1 MTHDAHEGSANA
13 TTRDDAANARSLG
26 WNERLASELI
36 EKKYDMTSLQRGRRL
51 GRVSRIDRGW
61 STILTSG
68 VHAVVDGVE
77 RVRNIGADVAVGD
90 WVVISDDMET
100 VEHVLSRSSALTRRA
115 SSDTVRAESH
125 TVAANIDTV
134 LVVQAATQDPNLRRI
149 ERELVLAFDS
159 GAQPVLVFNKI
170 DEMDADGLSLM
181 VRRVEPVL
189 AGVPLHFTSAKTG
202 AGLEG
207 LRAYT
212 YIYGAKMTGVPN
224 EVVSDDIA
232 REPQTIALLGASG
245 VGKSTLIK
253 ALSGH
258 DGQVTGAVRAGDQR
272 GRHTTTAAELVRLVN
287 GGWLIDTPGLR
298 AVSLWMSNRGIEQ
311 AFSDIFALTESCKFR
326 DCKHEDEPS
335 CAVQAAVERGDVSP
349 ERLANMKMLVAEE
362 LELEEQQAVH
372 ERAYDRKGARKK
384 PKN

>member
-1 MTHDAHEGSANA
+1 MTNDPHEGLANA
-13 TTRDDAANARSLG
+13 TTRDDAADVLALG
-26 WNERLASELI
+26 WNERLATELI
-36 EKKYDMTSLQRGRRL
+36 EKKYDMTSLQHSRRL

-68 VHAVVDGVE
+68 VHEDVDGVE
-77 RVRNIGADVAVGD
+77 RVRNIGAEVAVGD
-90 WVVISDDMET
+90 WVIISDDLEKID
-100 VEHVLSRSSALTRRA
+100 HVLSRSSALTRRA

-134 LVVQAATQDPNLRRI
+134 LVVQAATPDPNLRRI

-170 DEMDADGLSLM
+170 DEMDAEGLSLM

-189 AGVPLHFTSAKTG
+189 AGVPLHFASAKTG
-202 AGLEG
+202 AGLDG

-212 YIYGAKMTGVPN
+212 YIY
-224 EVVSDDIA
+224 DIEKNVA
-232 REPQTIALLGASG
+232 SSPQTIALLGASG
-245 VGKSTLIK
+245 VGKSTLINT
-253 ALSGH
+253 LSGH
-258 DGQVTGAVRAGDQR
+258 DGQATGAVREGDQR

-298 AVSLWMSNRGIEQ
+298 AVSLWMSNHGIER
-311 AFSDIFALTESCKFR
+311 AFSDIFALAESCKFR

-335 CAVQAAVERGDVSP
+335 CSVQAAVERGDVSF
-349 ERLANMKMLVAEE
+349 ERLSNMKMLVAEE

-384 PKN
+384 TKN

>member
-1 MTHDAHEGSANA
+1 MTNDAHQGLANA
-13 TTRDDAANARSLG
+13 TTRDDAANALSLG
-26 WNERLASELI
+26 WNERLATELI
-36 EKKYDMTSLQRGRRL
+36 EKKYDMTSLQHSRRL

-68 VHAVVDGVE
+68 VHEAVDGFE

-90 WVVISDDMET
+90 WVIISEDLEKID
-100 VEHVLSRSSALTRRA
+100 HVLSRSSALTRRA

-134 LVVQAATQDPNLRRI
+134 LVVQAATPDPNLRRI

-170 DEMDADGLSLM
+170 DELDADGLSLM

-189 AGVPLHFTSAKTG
+189 AGVPLLFASAKTG
-202 AGLEG
+202 AGLDG

-212 YIYGAKMTGVPN
+212 YIYDSQKNAA
-224 EVVSDDIA
+224 SS
-232 REPQTIALLGASG
+232 PQTIALLGASG
-245 VGKSTLIK
+245 VGKSTLIN

-258 DGQVTGAVRAGDQR
+258 DGQATGAVREGDQR

-298 AVSLWMSNRGIEQ
+298 AVSLWMSNHGIEQ
-311 AFSDIFALTESCKFR
+311 AFSDIFTLTESCKFR

-349 ERLANMKMLVAEE
+349 ERLGNMKMLVAEE

-372 ERAYDRKGARKK
+372 DRAYDRKGARKK
-384 PKN
+384 PKS

>member
-1 MTHDAHEGSANA
+1 MTNDAHEGLASAI
-13 TTRDDAANARSLG
+13 TRDDAAHALSLG
-26 WNERLASELI
+26 WNVRLATELI
-36 EKKYDMTSLQRGRRL
+36 EKKFDMTSLQRSRRL

-68 VHAVVDGVE
+68 VHDAVDGVE
-77 RVRNIGADVAVGD
+77 RVRNIGAEVAVGD
-90 WVVISDDMET
+90 WVIISDDLEKID
-100 VEHVLSRSSALTRRA
+100 HVLSRSSALTRRA

-125 TVAANIDTV
+125 TVATNIDTV
-134 LVVQAATQDPNLRRI
+134 LVVQAATPDPNLRRI

-170 DEMDADGLSLM
+170 DELDAEGLSLM

-189 AGVPLHFTSAKTG
+189 AGVPLLFASAKTG
-202 AGLEG
+202 AGLDG

-212 YIYGAKMTGVPN
+212 YIYDTQKNVP
-224 EVVSDDIA
+224 SS
-232 REPQTIALLGASG
+232 PQTIALLGASG
-245 VGKSTLIK
+245 VGKSTLIN

-258 DGQVTGAVRAGDQR
+258 DGQATGAVREGDQR

-298 AVSLWMSNRGIEQ
+298 AVSLWMSNHGIEL
-311 AFSDIFALTESCKFR
+311 AFSDIFTLTESCKFR

-335 CAVQAAVERGDVSP
+335 CAVQAAVERGDVSL

-384 PKN
+384 PKI

>member
-1 MTHDAHEGSANA
+1 MTNDAHEGLANA
-13 TTRDDAANARSLG
+13 TTRDDAANALSLG
-26 WNERLASELI
+26 WNERLATELI
-36 EKKYDMTSLQRGRRL
+36 EKKYDMTLLQHSRRL

-68 VHAVVDGVE
+68 VHEAVDGVE

-90 WVVISDDMET
+90 WVIISDDMEKID
-100 VEHVLSRSSALTRRA
+100 HVLTRSSALTRRA

-134 LVVQAATQDPNLRRI
+134 LVVQAATPDPNLRRI

-170 DEMDADGLSLM
+170 DEIDADGLSLM

-189 AGVPLHFTSAKTG
+189 AGVPLLFASAKTG
-202 AGLEG
+202 VGLDG

-212 YIYGAKMTGVPN
+212 YITNINDTQKNVA
-224 EVVSDDIA
+224 SA
-232 REPQTIALLGASG
+232 PQTIALLGASG
-245 VGKSTLIK
+245 VGKSTLIN

-258 DGQVTGAVRAGDQR
+258 DGQATGEVREGDQR
-272 GRHTTTAAELVRLVN
+272 GRHTTTAAELVRLAN

-298 AVSLWMSNRGIEQ
+298 AVSLWMSNRGIEM
-311 AFSDIFALTESCKFR
+311 AFSDIFALTESCRFR
-326 DCKHEDEPS
+326 DCKHEDEPN
-335 CAVQAAVERGDVSP
+335 CAVQAAVERGDVSV

-362 LELEEQQAVH
+362 LELEEQQAVY

-384 PKN
+384 TKN

>member
-1 MTHDAHEGSANA
+1 MSNDAHEGLANA
-13 TTRDDAANARSLG
+13 TTRDDVANARSLG
-26 WNERLASELI
+26 WNERLATELV
-36 EKKYDMTSLQRGRRL
+36 EKKYDMSSLQRGRRL
-51 GRVSRIDRGW
+51 GRVGRIDRGW

-68 VHAVVDGVE
+68 THDAVDGVE

-90 WVVISDDMET
+90 WVVVSEDLEKIEQI
-100 VEHVLSRSSALTRRA
+100 LSRSSALTRRA

-189 AGVPLHFTSAKTG
+189 AGVPLIFTSAKTG
-202 AGLEG
+202 AGLDG

-212 YIYGAKMTGVPN
+212 YTSHINDTQQNVA
-224 EVVSDDIA
+224 SS
-232 REPQTIALLGASG
+232 PQTIALLGASG
-245 VGKSTLIK
+245 VGKSTLIN

-258 DGQVTGAVRAGDQR
+258 DGQATGAVREGDQR

-298 AVSLWMSNRGIEQ
+298 AVSLWMSNHGIEQ
-311 AFSDIFALTESCKFR
+311 AFSDIFSLTESCKFR

-335 CAVQAAVERGDVSP
+335 CAVQAAVKRGDISP
-349 ERLANMKMLVAEE
+349 ERLANMKTLVAEE

-384 PKN
+384 PKV

>member
-1 MTHDAHEGSANA
+1 MTNDAHEGLANA
-13 TTRDDAANARSLG
+13 TTRDDAAHALALG
-26 WNERLASELI
+26 WNERLATELI
-36 EKKYDMTSLQRGRRL
+36 EKKYDMTSLQRARRL

-68 VHAVVDGVE
+68 VHDAVDGVE
-77 RVRNIGADVAVGD
+77 RVRNIGAEVAVGD
-90 WVVISDDMET
+90 WVIISDDLEKID
-100 VEHVLSRSSALTRRA
+100 HVLLRSSALTKRA
-115 SSDTVRAESH
+115 SSDTVRAESQ

-134 LVVQAATQDPNLRRI
+134 LVVQAATPDPNLRRI

-159 GAQPVLVFNKI
+159 GAHPVLVFNRI

-181 VRRVEPVL
+181 VRRVDPVL
-189 AGVPLHFTSAKTG
+189 AGVPLHCVSAKTG
-202 AGLEG
+202 AGLDG
-207 LRAYT
+207 LRGYT
-212 YIYGAKMTGVPN
+212 YIYDSQKNVA
-224 EVVSDDIA
+224 SS
-232 REPQTIALLGASG
+232 PQTIALLGASG
-245 VGKSTLIK
+245 VGKSTLIN

-258 DGQVTGAVRAGDQR
+258 DGQATGAVREGDRR

-298 AVSLWMSNRGIEQ
+298 AVSLWMSNHGIEQ
-311 AFSDIFALTESCKFR
+311 AFSDIFTLTESCKFR

-372 ERAYDRKGARKK
+372 ERANDRKGARKK
-384 PKN
+384 PKI

>member
-1 MTHDAHEGSANA
+1 MTNDPHEGLANA
-13 TTRDDAANARSLG
+13 TTRDDAADVLALG
-26 WNERLASELI
+26 WNERLATELI
-36 EKKYDMTSLQRGRRL
+36 EKKYDMTSLQHSRRL

-68 VHAVVDGVE
+68 VHEAVDGVE
-77 RVRNIGADVAVGD
+77 RVRNIGAEVAVGD
-90 WVVISDDMET
+90 WVIISDDLEKID
-100 VEHVLSRSSALTRRA
+100 HVLSRSSALTRRA

-134 LVVQAATQDPNLRRI
+134 LVVQAATPDPNLRRI

-170 DEMDADGLSLM
+170 DEMDAEGLSLM

-189 AGVPLHFTSAKTG
+189 AGVPLHFASAKTG
-202 AGLEG
+202 AGLDG

-212 YIYGAKMTGVPN
+212 YIYDSEKNVA
-224 EVVSDDIA
+224 SS
-232 REPQTIALLGASG
+232 PQTIALLGASG
-245 VGKSTLIK
+245 VGKSTLINT
-253 ALSGH
+253 LSGH
-258 DGQVTGAVRAGDQR
+258 DGQATGAVREGDQR

-298 AVSLWMSNRGIEQ
+298 AVSLWMSNHGIER
-311 AFSDIFALTESCKFR
+311 AFSDIFALAESCKFR

-335 CAVQAAVERGDVSP
+335 CSVQAAVERGDVSP

-372 ERAYDRKGARKK
+372 DRAYDRKGARKK
-384 PKN
+384 TKN

>member
-1 MTHDAHEGSANA
+1 MTNDAHEGLANA
-13 TTRDDAANARSLG
+13 TTRDDAANALSLG
-26 WNERLASELI
+26 WNERLATELI

-68 VHAVVDGVE
+68 VHDAVDGVE
-77 RVRNIGADVAVGD
+77 RVRNIGAEVAVGD
-90 WVVISDDMET
+90 WVIISDDLEKID
-100 VEHVLSRSSALTRRA
+100 HVLSRSSALTRRA

-125 TVAANIDTV
+125 TVATNIDTV
-134 LVVQAATQDPNLRRI
+134 LVVQAATPDPNLRRI

-170 DEMDADGLSLM
+170 DELDAEGLSLM
-181 VRRVEPVL
+181 VRRVGPVL
-189 AGVPLHFTSAKTG
+189 AGVPLIFTSAKTG
-202 AGLEG
+202 AGLDG

-212 YIYGAKMTGVPN
+212 YIYDSQKNVA
-224 EVVSDDIA
+224 SL
-232 REPQTIALLGASG
+232 PQTIALLGASG
-245 VGKSTLIK
+245 VGKSTLIN

-258 DGQVTGAVRAGDQR
+258 DGQATGAVREGDQR

-298 AVSLWMSNRGIEQ
+298 AVSLWMSNHGIEQ
-311 AFSDIFALTESCKFR
+311 AFSDIFTLTESCKFR

-335 CAVQAAVERGDVSP
+335 CAVQAAVVRGDVSP

-372 ERAYDRKGARKK
+372 DRAYDRKGARKK
-384 PKN
+384 PKI

>member
-1 MTHDAHEGSANA
+1 MTNDAHEGLASAI
-13 TTRDDAANARSLG
+13 TRDDAAHALSLG
-26 WNERLASELI
+26 WNERLATELI
-36 EKKYDMTSLQRGRRL
+36 EKKFDMTSLQRSRRL

-68 VHAVVDGVE
+68 VHDAVDGVE
-77 RVRNIGADVAVGD
+77 RVRNIGAEVAVGD
-90 WVVISDDMET
+90 WVIISDDLEKID
-100 VEHVLSRSSALTRRA
+100 HVLSRSSALTRRA

-125 TVAANIDTV
+125 TVATNIDTV
-134 LVVQAATQDPNLRRI
+134 LVVQAATPDPNLRRI

-170 DEMDADGLSLM
+170 DELDAEGLSLM

-189 AGVPLHFTSAKTG
+189 AGVPLLFASAKTG
-202 AGLEG
+202 AGLDG

-212 YIYGAKMTGVPN
+212 YIYDTQKNVP
-224 EVVSDDIA
+224 SS
-232 REPQTIALLGASG
+232 PQTIALLGASG
-245 VGKSTLIK
+245 VGKSTLIN

-258 DGQVTGAVRAGDQR
+258 DGQATGAVREGDQR

-298 AVSLWMSNRGIEQ
+298 AVSLWMSNHGIEL
-311 AFSDIFALTESCKFR
+311 AFSDIFTLTESCKFR

-335 CAVQAAVERGDVSP
+335 CAVQAAVERGDVSL

-384 PKN
+384 PKI

>member
-1 MTHDAHEGSANA
+1 MTNDAHEGLANA
-13 TTRDDAANARSLG
+13 TTRDDAAHALALG
-26 WNERLASELI
+26 WNEQLATELI
-36 EKKYDMTSLQRGRRL
+36 DKKFDMTSLQRGRRL

-68 VHAVVDGVE
+68 VHDAVDGVE
-77 RVRNIGADVAVGD
+77 RVRNIGAEVAVGD
-90 WVVISDDMET
+90 WVIISDDLEKID
-100 VEHVLSRSSALTRRA
+100 HVLSRSSALTRRA

-170 DEMDADGLSLM
+170 DELDAEGLSLM

-189 AGVPLHFTSAKTG
+189 AGVPLIFTSAKTG
-202 AGLEG
+202 AGLDG

-212 YIYGAKMTGVPN
+212 YIYDSQKNVA
-224 EVVSDDIA
+224 SS
-232 REPQTIALLGASG
+232 PQTIALLGASG
-245 VGKSTLIK
+245 VGKSTLIN

-258 DGQVTGAVRAGDQR
+258 DGQATGAVREGDQR

-298 AVSLWMSNRGIEQ
+298 AVSLWMSNHGIEL
-311 AFSDIFALTESCKFR
+311 AFSDIFTLTESCKFR

-335 CAVQAAVERGDVSP
+335 CAVQAAIERGDVSP

-362 LELEEQQAVH
+362 LELEEQKAVH

-384 PKN
+384 PKI

>member
-1 MTHDAHEGSANA
+1 MTNDAHEGLANA
-13 TTRDDAANARSLG
+13 TTRDDAAHALALG
-26 WNERLASELI
+26 WNEQLATELI
-36 EKKYDMTSLQRGRRL
+36 DKKFDMTSLQRGRRL

-68 VHAVVDGVE
+68 VHDAVDGVE
-77 RVRNIGADVAVGD
+77 RVRNIGAEVAVGD
-90 WVVISDDMET
+90 WVIISDDLEKID
-100 VEHVLSRSSALTRRA
+100 HVLSRSSALTRRA

-189 AGVPLHFTSAKTG
+189 AGVPLLFASAKTG
-202 AGLEG
+202 AGLDG

-212 YIYGAKMTGVPN
+212 YIYDSAKSVA
-224 EVVSDDIA
+224 SA
-232 REPQTIALLGASG
+232 PQTIALLGASG
-245 VGKSTLIK
+245 VGKSTLIN

-258 DGQVTGAVRAGDQR
+258 DGQATGAVREGDQR

-298 AVSLWMSNRGIEQ
+298 AVSLWMSNHGIEL
-311 AFSDIFALTESCKFR
+311 AFSDIFTLTESCKFR

-335 CAVQAAVERGDVSP
+335 CAVQAAVERGDVSL

-362 LELEEQQAVH
+362 LELEEQKAVH
-372 ERAYDRKGARKK
+372 DRAYDRKGARKK

>member
-1 MTHDAHEGSANA
+1 MTNDAHEGLANA

-26 WNERLASELI
+26 WNERLATELI
-36 EKKYDMTSLQRGRRL
+36 KKKYDMTSLQRGRRL

-61 STILTSG
+61 STIFTSG
-68 VHAVVDGVE
+68 VHDAVDGVE

-90 WVVISDDMET
+90 WVIISDDLEK
-100 VEHVLSRSSALTRRA
+100 VDHVLSRSSALTRRA

-189 AGVPLHFTSAKTG
+189 AGVPLLFASAKTG
-202 AGLEG
+202 AGLDG

-212 YIYGAKMTGVPN
+212 RIYDSANIYDSAKSVA
-224 EVVSDDIA
+224 SA
-232 REPQTIALLGASG
+232 PQTIALLGASG
-245 VGKSTLIK
+245 VGKSTLIN

-258 DGQVTGAVRAGDQR
+258 DGQATGAVREGDQR
-272 GRHTTTAAELVRLVN
+272 GRHTTTAAELVHLVN

-298 AVSLWMSNRGIEQ
+298 AVSLWMSNHGIEQ
-311 AFSDIFALTESCKFR
+311 AFSDIFTLTESCKFR

-335 CAVQAAVERGDVSP
+335 CAVQTAVERGDVSP

-362 LELEEQQAVH
+362 IELEEQQAVH
-372 ERAYDRKGARKK
+372 DRAYDRKGARKK

>member
-1 MTHDAHEGSANA
+1 M
-13 TTRDDAANARSLG
+13 
-26 WNERLASELI
+26 
-36 EKKYDMTSLQRGRRL
+36 
-51 GRVSRIDRGW
+51 
-61 STILTSG
+61 
-68 VHAVVDGVE
+68 
-77 RVRNIGADVAVGD
+77 RNIGAEVAVGD
-90 WVVISDDMET
+90 WVIISDDLEKID
-100 VEHVLSRSSALTRRA
+100 HVLSRSSALTRRA

-134 LVVQAATQDPNLRRI
+134 LVVQAATPDPNLRRI

-189 AGVPLHFTSAKTG
+189 AGVPLHFASAKTG
-202 AGLEG
+202 AGLDG

-212 YIYGAKMTGVPN
+212 YIYDTQKNAAY
-224 EVVSDDIA
+224 S
-232 REPQTIALLGASG
+232 PQTIALLGASG
-245 VGKSTLIK
+245 VGKSTLIN

-258 DGQVTGAVRAGDQR
+258 DGQATGAVREGDQR

-298 AVSLWMSNRGIEQ
+298 AVSLWMSNHGIEQ
-311 AFSDIFALTESCKFR
+311 AFSDIFTLTESCKFR

-335 CAVQAAVERGDVSP
+335 CAVRAAVERGDVSL

>member
-1 MTHDAHEGSANA
+1 MTNDAHEGLASAI
-13 TTRDDAANARSLG
+13 TRDDAAHALSLG
-26 WNERLASELI
+26 WNERLATELI
-36 EKKYDMTSLQRGRRL
+36 EKKFDMTSLQRSRRL

-68 VHAVVDGVE
+68 VHDAVDGVE
-77 RVRNIGADVAVGD
+77 RVRNIGAEVAVGD
-90 WVVISDDMET
+90 WVIISDDLEKID
-100 VEHVLSRSSALTRRA
+100 HVLSRSSALTRRA

-125 TVAANIDTV
+125 TVATNIDTV
-134 LVVQAATQDPNLRRI
+134 LVVQAATPDPNLRRI

-170 DEMDADGLSLM
+170 DELDAEELSLM

-189 AGVPLHFTSAKTG
+189 AGVPLLFASAKTG
-202 AGLEG
+202 AGLDG

-212 YIYGAKMTGVPN
+212 YIYDTQKNVP
-224 EVVSDDIA
+224 SS
-232 REPQTIALLGASG
+232 PQTIALLGASG
-245 VGKSTLIK
+245 VGKSTLIN

-258 DGQVTGAVRAGDQR
+258 DGQATGAVREGDQR

-298 AVSLWMSNRGIEQ
+298 AVSLWMSNHGIEL
-311 AFSDIFALTESCKFR
+311 AFSDIFTLTESCKFR

-335 CAVQAAVERGDVSP
+335 CAVQAAVERGDVSL

-384 PKN
+384 PKI

>member
-1 MTHDAHEGSANA
+1 MTNDAHEGLANA
-13 TTRDDAANARSLG
+13 TTRDDAANALSLG
-26 WNERLASELI
+26 WNERLARELI
-36 EKKYDMTSLQRGRRL
+36 EKKYDMTSLQHSRRL

-68 VHAVVDGVE
+68 VHDSVDGVE
-77 RVRNIGADVAVGD
+77 RVRNIGAEVAVGD
-90 WVVISDDMET
+90 WVIISDDMEKID
-100 VEHVLSRSSALTRRA
+100 HVLSRSSALTRRA

-134 LVVQAATQDPNLRRI
+134 LVVQAATPDPNLRRI

-189 AGVPLHFTSAKTG
+189 AGVPLLFASAKTG
-202 AGLEG
+202 AGLDG

-212 YIYGAKMTGVPN
+212 YIYDTQKNVA
-224 EVVSDDIA
+224 SA
-232 REPQTIALLGASG
+232 PQTIALLGASG
-245 VGKSTLIK
+245 VGKSTLIN

-258 DGQVTGAVRAGDQR
+258 DGQATGAVREGDQR

-298 AVSLWMSNRGIEQ
+298 AVSLWMSNHGIEL
-311 AFSDIFALTESCKFR
+311 AFSDIFTLTESCKFR

-335 CAVQAAVERGDVSP
+335 CAVQAAVERGDVSL

>member
-1 MTHDAHEGSANA
+1 MTNDAHQGLTNA
-13 TTRDDAANARSLG
+13 AARDDAADALSLG
-26 WNERLASELI
+26 WNERLATELI
-36 EKKYDMTSLQRGRRL
+36 EKKYEMTSLQRSRRL

-68 VHAVVDGVE
+68 VHDAVDGVE

-90 WVVISDDMET
+90 WVIISDDMEKID
-100 VEHVLSRSSALTRRA
+100 HVLTRSSALTRRA

-134 LVVQAATQDPNLRRI
+134 LVVQAATPDPNLRRI

-189 AGVPLHFTSAKTG
+189 AGVPLLFASAKTG
-202 AGLEG
+202 AGLDG

-212 YIYGAKMTGVPN
+212 YIYDAEKSAAKN
-224 EVVSDDIA
+224 AEIS
-232 REPQTIALLGASG
+232 PQTIALLGASG
-245 VGKSTLIK
+245 VGKSTLIN

-258 DGQVTGAVRAGDQR
+258 DGQATGEVREGDQR
-272 GRHTTTAAELVRLVN
+272 GRHTTTAAELVRLAN

-298 AVSLWMSNRGIEQ
+298 AVSLWMSNRGIEM
-311 AFSDIFALTESCKFR
+311 AFSDIFALTESCRFR
-326 DCKHEDEPS
+326 DCKHEDEPN
-335 CAVQAAVERGDVSP
+335 CAVQAAVERGDVSV

-384 PKN
+384 TKN

>member
-1 MTHDAHEGSANA
+1 MTNDAHEGLANA
-13 TTRDDAANARSLG
+13 TTRDDAAHALALG
-26 WNERLASELI
+26 WNERLATELI
-36 EKKYDMTSLQRGRRL
+36 EKKYDMTSLQRDRRL

-68 VHAVVDGVE
+68 VHEAVDGVE
-77 RVRNIGADVAVGD
+77 RVRNVGAEVAVGD
-90 WVVISDDMET
+90 WVIISDDLEKID
-100 VEHVLSRSSALTRRA
+100 HVLSRSSALTRRA

-134 LVVQAATQDPNLRRI
+134 LVVQAATQEPNLRRI

-170 DEMDADGLSLM
+170 DELDAEGLSLM

-189 AGVPLHFTSAKTG
+189 AGVPLIFTSAKTG
-202 AGLEG
+202 AGLDG

-212 YIYGAKMTGVPN
+212 YIYDTQKNVA
-224 EVVSDDIA
+224 SS
-232 REPQTIALLGASG
+232 PQTIALLGASG
-245 VGKSTLIK
+245 VGKSTLIN

-258 DGQVTGAVRAGDQR
+258 DGQATGAVREGDQR

-298 AVSLWMSNRGIEQ
+298 AVSLWMSNHGIEL
-311 AFSDIFALTESCKFR
+311 AFSDIFTLTESCKFR

-362 LELEEQQAVH
+362 LELEEQKAVH

-384 PKN
+384 PKI

>member
-1 MTHDAHEGSANA
+1 MTHDAHEGLANA
-13 TTRDDAANARSLG
+13 TTRDDAADVLALG
-26 WNERLASELI
+26 WNERLATELV
-36 EKKYDMTSLQRGRRL
+36 EKKYDMKSLQHGRRL

-68 VHAVVDGVE
+68 VHEAVDGVE
-77 RVRNIGADVAVGD
+77 RVRNIGAEVAVGD
-90 WVVISDDMET
+90 WVIISDDLEKIDL
-100 VEHVLSRSSALTRRA
+100 VLSRSSALTRRA

-134 LVVQAATQDPNLRRI
+134 LVVQAATPDPNLRRI

-170 DEMDADGLSLM
+170 DEMDAEGLSLM

-189 AGVPLHFTSAKTG
+189 AGVPLHFASAKTG
-202 AGLEG
+202 TGLDG

-212 YIYGAKMTGVPN
+212 YIYDSEKN
-224 EVVSDDIA
+224 IA
-232 REPQTIALLGASG
+232 SSPQTIALLGASG
-245 VGKSTLIK
+245 VGKSTLINT
-253 ALSGH
+253 LSGH
-258 DGQVTGAVRAGDQR
+258 DGQATGAVREGDQR

-298 AVSLWMSNRGIEQ
+298 AVSLWMSNHGIER
-311 AFSDIFALTESCKFR
+311 AFSDIFTLTESCKFR

-372 ERAYDRKGARKK
+372 DRAYDRKGARKK
-384 PKN
+384 PKI

>member
-1 MTHDAHEGSANA
+1 
-13 TTRDDAANARSLG
+13 
-26 WNERLASELI
+26 
-36 EKKYDMTSLQRGRRL
+36 MTSLQHSRRL

-68 VHAVVDGVE
+68 VHDAVDGVE
-77 RVRNIGADVAVGD
+77 RVRNIGAEVAVGD
-90 WVVISDDMET
+90 WVIISDDLEKID
-100 VEHVLSRSSALTRRA
+100 HVLSRSSALTRRA

-134 LVVQAATQDPNLRRI
+134 LVVQAATPDPNLRRI

-170 DEMDADGLSLM
+170 DEMDAEGLSLM

-189 AGVPLHFTSAKTG
+189 AGVPLHFASAKTG
-202 AGLEG
+202 AGLDG

-212 YIYGAKMTGVPN
+212 YIYDSEKNVA
-224 EVVSDDIA
+224 SS
-232 REPQTIALLGASG
+232 PQTIALLGASG
-245 VGKSTLIK
+245 VGKSTLINT
-253 ALSGH
+253 LSGH
-258 DGQVTGAVRAGDQR
+258 DGQATGAVREGDQR

-298 AVSLWMSNRGIEQ
+298 AVSLWMSNHGIER
-311 AFSDIFALTESCKFR
+311 AFSDIFALAESCKFR

-335 CAVQAAVERGDVSP
+335 CSVQAAVERGDVSF
-349 ERLANMKMLVAEE
+349 ERLSNMKMLVAEE

-384 PKN
+384 PKI

>member
-1 MTHDAHEGSANA
+1 MTNDPHEGLANA
-13 TTRDDAANARSLG
+13 TTRDDAADVLALG
-26 WNERLASELI
+26 WNERLATELI
-36 EKKYDMTSLQRGRRL
+36 EKKFDMTSLQHSRRL

-68 VHAVVDGVE
+68 VHEAVDGVE
-77 RVRNIGADVAVGD
+77 RVRNIGAEVAVGD
-90 WVVISDDMET
+90 WVIISDDLEKIDL
-100 VEHVLSRSSALTRRA
+100 VLSRSSALTRRA

-134 LVVQAATQDPNLRRI
+134 LVVQAATPDPNLRRI

-170 DEMDADGLSLM
+170 DEMDAEGLSLM

-189 AGVPLHFTSAKTG
+189 AGVPLHFASAKTG
-202 AGLEG
+202 AGLDG

-212 YIYGAKMTGVPN
+212 YIY
-224 EVVSDDIA
+224 DIEKNVA
-232 REPQTIALLGASG
+232 SSPQTIALLGASG
-245 VGKSTLIK
+245 VGKSTLINT
-253 ALSGH
+253 LSGH
-258 DGQVTGAVRAGDQR
+258 DGQATGAVREGDQR

-298 AVSLWMSNRGIEQ
+298 AVSLWMSNHGIER
-311 AFSDIFALTESCKFR
+311 AFSDIFALAESCKFR

-335 CAVQAAVERGDVSP
+335 CSVQAAVERGDVSF
-349 ERLANMKMLVAEE
+349 ERLSNMKMLVAEE

-384 PKN
+384 PKI

>member
-1 MTHDAHEGSANA
+1 MTNDAHEGLANA
-13 TTRDDAANARSLG
+13 TTRDDAAHALALG
-26 WNERLASELI
+26 WNERLATELI
-36 EKKYDMTSLQRGRRL
+36 EKKYDMTSLQRDRRL

-68 VHAVVDGVE
+68 VHDAVDGVE
-77 RVRNIGADVAVGD
+77 RVRNIGAEVAVGD
-90 WVVISDDMET
+90 WVIISDDLEKID
-100 VEHVLSRSSALTRRA
+100 HVLSRSSALTRRA

-134 LVVQAATQDPNLRRI
+134 LVVQAATPDPNLRRI

-170 DEMDADGLSLM
+170 DELDADGLSLM

-189 AGVPLHFTSAKTG
+189 AGVPLIFTSAKTG
-202 AGLEG
+202 AGLDG

-212 YIYGAKMTGVPN
+212 YIYDTQKNVA
-224 EVVSDDIA
+224 SA
-232 REPQTIALLGASG
+232 PQTIALLGASG
-245 VGKSTLIK
+245 VGKSTLIN

-258 DGQVTGAVRAGDQR
+258 DGQATGAVREGDQR

-298 AVSLWMSNRGIEQ
+298 AVSLWMSNHGIEQ
-311 AFSDIFALTESCKFR
+311 AFSDIFTLTESCKFR

-335 CAVQAAVERGDVSP
+335 CAVQAAVERGDVSL

-372 ERAYDRKGARKK
+372 DRAYDRKGARKK

>member
-1 MTHDAHEGSANA
+1 MTNDAHEGLANA
-13 TTRDDAANARSLG
+13 TNRDDAANALSLG
-26 WNERLASELI
+26 WNERLATELI
-36 EKKYDMTSLQRGRRL
+36 KKKYDMMSLQHSRRL

-68 VHAVVDGVE
+68 VHDAVDGVE

-90 WVVISDDMET
+90 WVIISDDLEKID
-100 VEHVLSRSSALTRRA
+100 HVLSRSSALTRRA

-134 LVVQAATQDPNLRRI
+134 LVVQAATPDPNLRRI

-170 DEMDADGLSLM
+170 DELDAEGLSMM

-189 AGVPLHFTSAKTG
+189 AGVPLIFTSAKTG
-202 AGLEG
+202 AGLDG

-212 YIYGAKMTGVPN
+212 YIYDTQKNVA
-224 EVVSDDIA
+224 SS
-232 REPQTIALLGASG
+232 PQTIALLGASG
-245 VGKSTLIK
+245 VGKSTLIN

-258 DGQVTGAVRAGDQR
+258 DGQATGAVREGDQR

-298 AVSLWMSNRGIEQ
+298 AVSLWMSNHGIEL
-311 AFSDIFALTESCKFR
+311 AFSDIFTLTESCKFR

-349 ERLANMKMLVAEE
+349 ERLANMKILVAEE
-362 LELEEQQAVH
+362 LELEEQKAVH

-384 PKN
+384 PKI

>member
-1 MTHDAHEGSANA
+1 MTNDAHEGLANA
-13 TTRDDAANARSLG
+13 TTRDDAANALSLG
-26 WNERLASELI
+26 WNERLATELI
-36 EKKYDMTSLQRGRRL
+36 EKKYDMMSLQHSRRL

-68 VHAVVDGVE
+68 VHDAIGGVE

-90 WVVISDDMET
+90 WVIISDDMEKID
-100 VEHVLSRSSALTRRA
+100 HVLSRSSALTRRA

-134 LVVQAATQDPNLRRI
+134 LVVQAATPDPNLRRI

-170 DEMDADGLSLM
+170 DEIDADGLSLM

-189 AGVPLHFTSAKTG
+189 AGVPLLFASAKTG
-202 AGLEG
+202 AGLDG

-212 YIYGAKMTGVPN
+212 YISRINDTQKSVA
-224 EVVSDDIA
+224 SA
-232 REPQTIALLGASG
+232 PQTIALLGASG
-245 VGKSTLIK
+245 VGKSTLIN

-258 DGQVTGAVRAGDQR
+258 DGQATGAVREGDQR

-298 AVSLWMSNRGIEQ
+298 AVSLWMSNHGIEQ
-311 AFSDIFALTESCKFR
+311 AFSDIFTLTESCKFR

-372 ERAYDRKGARKK
+372 DRAYDRKGARKK
-384 PKN
+384 PKI

>member
-1 MTHDAHEGSANA
+1 MTHDAHEGSAKA

-26 WNERLASELI
+26 WNERLATELS

-68 VHAVVDGVE
+68 VHDAVDGVE

-90 WVVISDDMET
+90 WVIISDDMEKI
-100 VEHVLSRSSALTRRA
+100 EQILSRSSALTRRA

-134 LVVQAATQDPNLRRI
+134 LVVQAASQDPNLRRI

-189 AGVPLHFTSAKTG
+189 AGVPLHFASAKTG
-202 AGLEG
+202 AGLDG
-207 LRAYT
+207 LRAHT
-212 YIYGAKMTGVPN
+212 YIYDSANINDSAKSVA
-224 EVVSDDIA
+224 SA
-232 REPQTIALLGASG
+232 PQTIALLGASG
-245 VGKSTLIK
+245 VGKSTLIN

-258 DGQVTGAVRAGDQR
+258 DGQATGAVREGDQR

-298 AVSLWMSNRGIEQ
+298 AVSLWMSNHGIEQ
-311 AFSDIFALTESCKFR
+311 AFSDIFTLTESCKFR

>member
-1 MTHDAHEGSANA
+1 VSNEMTKDAHEGLASA
-13 TTRDDAANARSLG
+13 TTSDDAANVLSLG
-26 WNERLASELI
+26 WNERLATELI
-36 EKKYDMTSLQRGRRL
+36 EKKHDMTSLQSSRRL

-68 VHAVVDGVE
+68 VHDAVDGVE

-90 WVVISDDMET
+90 WVIISDDMEK
-100 VEHVLSRSSALTRRA
+100 VDHILSRSSALTRRA

-134 LVVQAATQDPNLRRI
+134 LVVQAATPEPNLRRI

-170 DEMDADGLSLM
+170 DEIDAEGLSLM

-189 AGVPLHFTSAKTG
+189 AGVPMHFASAKTG
-202 AGLEG
+202 AGLDG

-212 YIYGAKMTGVPN
+212 YIYDTETQVAK
-224 EVVSDDIA
+224 S
-232 REPQTIALLGASG
+232 PQTIALLGASG
-245 VGKSTLIK
+245 VGKSTLIN

-258 DGQVTGAVRAGDQR
+258 DGQATGAVREGDQR

-298 AVSLWMSNRGIEQ
+298 AVSLWMSNHGIEL
-311 AFSDIFALTESCKFR
+311 AFSDIFVLTESCKFR

-335 CAVQAAVERGDVSP
+335 CAVQEAVKRGDVSP
-349 ERLANMKMLVAEE
+349 ERLANMKTLVAEE

-384 PKN
+384 PKS

>member
-1 MTHDAHEGSANA
+1 MTNDAHEGLANA
-13 TTRDDAANARSLG
+13 TTRDDAANALSLG
-26 WNERLASELI
+26 WNERLATELI
-36 EKKYDMTSLQRGRRL
+36 EKKYDMTSLQHSRRL

-61 STILTSG
+61 STIFTSG
-68 VHAVVDGVE
+68 VHDAVDGVE

-90 WVVISDDMET
+90 WVIISDDMEKID
-100 VEHVLSRSSALTRRA
+100 HVLSRSSALTRRA

-134 LVVQAATQDPNLRRI
+134 LVVQAATPDPNLRRI

-170 DEMDADGLSLM
+170 DELDADGLSLM

-189 AGVPLHFTSAKTG
+189 AGVPLLFASAKTG
-202 AGLEG
+202 AGLDG
-207 LRAYT
+207 LRTYT
-212 YIYGAKMTGVPN
+212 YISSI
-224 EVVSDDIA
+224 SDINDTQKSVA
-232 REPQTIALLGASG
+232 SAPQTIALLGASG
-245 VGKSTLIK
+245 VGKSTLIN

-258 DGQVTGAVRAGDQR
+258 DGQATGAVREGDQR

-298 AVSLWMSNRGIEQ
+298 AVSLWMSNHGIEQ
-311 AFSDIFALTESCKFR
+311 AFSDIFTLTESCKFR

-335 CAVQAAVERGDVSP
+335 CAVQAAVERGEVSL
-349 ERLANMKMLVAEE
+349 ERLGNMKMLVAEE

-372 ERAYDRKGARKK
+372 ERAYDRKGTRKK

>member
-1 MTHDAHEGSANA
+1 MTNDPHEGLANA
-13 TTRDDAANARSLG
+13 TTRDDAADVLALG
-26 WNERLASELI
+26 WNERLATELI
-36 EKKYDMTSLQRGRRL
+36 EKKYDMTSLQHSRRL

-68 VHAVVDGVE
+68 VHEAVDGVE
-77 RVRNIGADVAVGD
+77 RVRNIGAEVAVGD
-90 WVVISDDMET
+90 WVIISDDLEKID
-100 VEHVLSRSSALTRRA
+100 HVLSRSSALTRRA

-134 LVVQAATQDPNLRRI
+134 LVVQAATPDPNLRRI

-170 DEMDADGLSLM
+170 DEMDAEGLSLM

-189 AGVPLHFTSAKTG
+189 AGVPLHFASAKTG
-202 AGLEG
+202 AGLDG

-212 YIYGAKMTGVPN
+212 YIYDSEKNVA
-224 EVVSDDIA
+224 SS
-232 REPQTIALLGASG
+232 PQTIALLGASG
-245 VGKSTLIK
+245 VGKSTLINT
-253 ALSGH
+253 LSGH
-258 DGQVTGAVRAGDQR
+258 DGQATGAVREGDQR

-298 AVSLWMSNRGIEQ
+298 AVSLWMSNHGIER
-311 AFSDIFALTESCKFR
+311 AFSDIFALAESCKFR

-335 CAVQAAVERGDVSP
+335 CSVQAAVERGDVSP

-372 ERAYDRKGARKK
+372 DRAYDRKGARKK
-384 PKN
+384 PKI